1 MVVTISNQYGS
12 GALAVSE
19 RAARALGYRYVDR
32 QLPVVVAK
40 RLHITPEAV
49 EASEDS
55 RRTLGER
62 LVDSLERAT
71 PETAEASAA
80 EPLDEELLAAVA
92 AAVREY
98 AAKGN
103 CVIVGR
109 GAFAI
114 LGARPDVL
122 RVFMHAPREWR
133 VAHVMET
140 THVPRDLAEAPAC
153 RRAAWIEAPEDPGSE
168 VATAFGAESRFRMH
182 FRVRDFEIR
191 SLPAAPRREA
201 ARKAELERDHS
212 SDRLS
217 QGLPRRSTGPTDS
230 GRQER

>member
-1 MVVTISNQYGS
+1 VVVTISNQYGS
-12 GALAVSE
+12 GALAVAE

-133 VAHVMET
+133 VAHAMET
-140 THVPRDLAEAPAC
+140 THVPRDLAEGEID
-153 RRAAWIEAPEDPGSE
+153 RVDRARIAYIRQWYGLTFGDPQNYDLCIDSSRLDAAQSAATI
-168 VATAFGAESRFRMH
+168 VAA
-182 FRVRDFEIR
+182 VQ
-191 SLPAAPRREA
+191 
-201 ARKAELERDHS
+201 AR
-212 SDRLS
+212 
-217 QGLPRRSTGPTDS
+217 T
-230 GRQER
+230 

>member
-1 MVVTISNQYGS
+1 MIVTFSNQYGS
-12 GALAVSE
+12 GALAVAE

-114 LGARPDVL
+114 LGPRPDVL

-140 THVPRDLAEAPAC
+140 TQVPRDLAEGEID
-153 RRAAWIEAPEDPGSE
+153 RVDRARIAYIRQWYGLTFGDPQNYDLCIDSSRLDAAQSAAAI
-168 VATAFGAESRFRMH
+168 VAA
-182 FRVRDFEIR
+182 VQ
-191 SLPAAPRREA
+191 
-201 ARKAELERDHS
+201 ARA
-212 SDRLS
+212 
-217 QGLPRRSTGPTDS
+217 
-230 GRQER
+230 